1 MADATMPPDI
11 PAPLKPGAVIGII
24 APAGQIRDLE
34 GFQAGVQILSEMGFE
49 ARFPRELWAGQG
61 YLADSDVNRA
71 EELNRMW
78 ADPQIS
84 ALLCLR
90 GGYGCLRMAARID
103 LTQVRQQPKFLI
115 GFSDITVLHS
125 HLLQQ
130 AGLVSLHGPTL
141 STLAA
146 SDKDSLQRFHQ
157 CLTGNWRVPLQ
168 IKGVEILRGGAEIRG
183 RLMGGN
189 LSTLLSLLA
198 TPFEPDYGGRI
209 LFLEDV
215 GEPLY
220 RIDRM
225 LTQLWLTGR
234 LQKPAGI
241 LLGDFSLTR
250 GMETNEKIGHHQA
263 IWERVLQLT
272 AASGI
277 PVWGGFPFGHGVANL
292 TLPHGAE
299 AIMDSGNGK
308 LFFL

>member
-1 MADATMPPDI
+1 MTDATMPPDI

-24 APAGQIRDLE
+24 APAGQVRDLE
-34 GFQAGVQILSEMGFE
+34 GFQDGVQILAEMGFE

-115 GFSDITVLHS
+115 GFSDITVLHT

-141 STLAA
+141 STLAS

-157 CLTGNWRVPLQ
+157 CLTGNWRGPLQ

-198 TPFEPDYGGRI
+198 TPFEPDYSGRI

-241 LLGDFSLTR
+241 ILGDFSLTR
-250 GMETNEKIGHHQA
+250 GMETNEKVGHHQA

-272 AASGI
+272 AAAGI
-277 PVWGGFPFGHGVANL
+277 PVWGGFPFGHGPANL

>member
-1 MADATMPPDI
+1 MTDATMPPDI

-277 PVWGGFPFGHGVANL
+277 PVWGGFPFGHGAANL

>member
-24 APAGQIRDLE
+24 APAGQVRDLE
-34 GFQAGVQILSEMGFE
+34 GFQAGVQILAEMGFE

-115 GFSDITVLHS
+115 GFSDITVLHT

-168 IKGVEILRGGAEIRG
+168 IKGVEILRGGAEIKG

-225 LTQLWLTGR
+225 LTQLWMTGR

-250 GMETNEKIGHHQA
+250 EMETNEKVGHHQA

-272 AASGI
+272 AAAGI
-277 PVWGGFPFGHGVANL
+277 PVWGGFPFGHGPANM

>member
-1 MADATMPPDI
+1 MAESTFPQGI

-24 APAGQIRDLE
+24 APAGQIRELE
-34 GFQAGVQILSEMGFE
+34 GFQAGVQILGEMGFE

-61 YLADSDVNRA
+61 YLADSDLNRA

-90 GGYGCLRMAARID
+90 GGYGCLRMAGRID
-103 LTQVRQQPKFLI
+103 LTQVRNQPKFLI
-115 GFSDITVLHS
+115 GFSDITVLHT
-125 HLLQQ
+125 HLFQQ

-141 STLAA
+141 STLATT
-146 SDKDSLQRFHQ
+146 DKESLERFHQ
-157 CLTGNWRVPLQ
+157 CLTSNWRVPLQ
-168 IKGVEILRGGAEIRG
+168 IKGVEILRGGDEIKG
-183 RLMGGN
+183 RLVGGN
-189 LSTLLSLLA
+189 LSTLLTLLA
-198 TPFEPDYGGRI
+198 TPFEPDYTGRI

-225 LTQLWLTGR
+225 LTQLWLAGR

-241 LLGDFSLTR
+241 ILGDFSLTR
-250 GMETNEKIGHHQA
+250 EMETNEKVRHHEA
-263 IWERVLQLT
+263 IWDRVLQLT
-272 AASGI
+272 AATGI
-277 PVWGGFPFGHGVANL
+277 PVWGGFPFGHGPANL

-299 AIMDSGNGK
+299 TIMDSRNGK